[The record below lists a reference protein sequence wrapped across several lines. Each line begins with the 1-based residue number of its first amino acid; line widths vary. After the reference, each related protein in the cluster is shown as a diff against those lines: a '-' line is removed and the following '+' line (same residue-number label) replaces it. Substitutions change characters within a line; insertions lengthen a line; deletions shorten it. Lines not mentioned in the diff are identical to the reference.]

1 MVIMSRKHAIV
12 LSIAAIMV
20 IALTAC
26 PNPDNARIQSWIIA
40 FGSDPRYATEND
52 PRLYTTV
59 TGYMTDKQRKEVSP
73 KLTSALQT
81 AAYDTATKEHC
92 KALFQGKTTI
102 DLIYN
107 GFQYYKVDN
116 ANIINLNFDFVMSA
130 NAQTLSQKLNAAIT
144 AAAGSSF
151 PQQE

>member
-1 MVIMSRKHAIV
+1 MVIMSRKHGIV

-40 FGSDPRYATEND
+40 FPPQTVPHFLGND
-52 PRLYTTV
+52 FYTTV

-73 KLTSALQT
+73 KLTSALNT
-81 AAYDTATKEHC
+81 AATTEATRCET
-92 KALFQGKTTI
+92 LFQGKTNI
-102 DLIYN
+102 DLIYS